1 MSRLEEVNLEMTRFT
16 EEVEELKRQ
25 GIKVL
30 RYRNI
35 EGYLLGEEVVLK
47 WCDILNRTD
56 LNGQALQIRTQ
67 RISESVGRGNAPDDL
82 KSAGNDICTDLKKLF
97 QLTRCGN
104 NGESIM
110 RDTISKLITEDMTI
124 YKELEQDIF
133 G

>member
-1 MSRLEEVNLEMTRFT
+1 M
-16 EEVEELKRQ
+16 
-25 GIKVL
+25 I
-30 RYRNI
+30 
-35 EGYLLGEEVVLK
+35 LK
-47 WCDILNRTD
+47 WCVTLNRTD

-67 RISESVGRGNAPDDL
+67 RISESVGRGNASDDL

-124 YKELEQDIF
+124 FKELEQDIF
-133 G
+133 GT